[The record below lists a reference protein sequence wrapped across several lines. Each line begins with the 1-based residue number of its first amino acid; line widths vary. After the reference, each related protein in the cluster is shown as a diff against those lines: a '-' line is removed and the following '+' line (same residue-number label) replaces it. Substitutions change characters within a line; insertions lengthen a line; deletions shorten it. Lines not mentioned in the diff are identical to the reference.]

1 MHSLICIILRQ
12 FAILIPLSIIFAFT
26 GNIVLVWCA
35 LPISET
41 FALFISFIF
50 MKSFLVKNFTNQLIV
65 KFRVHKHILDT
76 TFNLLN

>member
-1 MHSLICIILRQ
+1 MFQSIGNPMHSLICIILRQ

-50 MKSFLVKNFTNQLIV
+50 MKSLSKKL
-65 KFRVHKHILDT
+65 HKSIESEVQSA
-76 TFNLLN
+76 